1 MKKYKYIN
9 FLIDILVL
17 VFILLSYYVKKRI
30 GLIPYTII
38 VFSFF
43 AFFVIYSLF
52 VLSFAKKRYSII
64 IFQLLAVILFYL
76 ISKFNLADTVAL
88 LIEVPKIERRVEKMK
103 QMYGLEG
110 FHVVDDNTEI
120 IDGYILFAWEPGFLD
135 YQQVLVYDEKNDLKD
150 AENGKKLI
158 SIGKLYVLEQ
168 TRDCFYLCL
177 LEE

>member
-1 MKKYKYIN
+1 
-9 FLIDILVL
+9 
-17 VFILLSYYVKKRI
+17 
-30 GLIPYTII
+30 
-38 VFSFF
+38 
-43 AFFVIYSLF
+43 
-52 VLSFAKKRYSII
+52 
-64 IFQLLAVILFYL
+64 
-76 ISKFNLADTVAL
+76 
-88 LIEVPKIERRVEKMK
+88 
-103 QMYGLEG
+103 MYGLEG